1 MCTAT
6 AHAHIHM
13 YVYIRTFTRVQPA
26 MDGEEAMVM
35 GASSVLMHCVCMQH
49 SFLSSIADVHP
60 YKRVNPDE
68 YMYVLHDD
76 YILITIHSCS
86 VLLLLL

>member
-1 MCTAT
+1 MRTYTCTYI
-6 AHAHIHM
+6 HIH
-13 YVYIRTFTRVQPA
+13 VQPA
-26 MDGEEAMVM
+26 MDGEEAMVI

-60 YKRVNPDE
+60 TGGTPYKRVKPDE